1 MKKTGKKEGRMKGRK
16 EGRREGR
23 KEGRFLYQ
31 VLVFQSGFLAFVALV
46 TFVVFVASWLLRLLS
61 SRLLG
66 FLASLLLGDCCFWL
80 FVFLAPCGF
89 WLYAVYNDHIRI
101 VSKVAFWR
109 KIISEKLL

>member
-1 MKKTGKKEGRMKGRK
+1 
-16 EGRREGR
+16 
-23 KEGRFLYQ
+23 
-31 VLVFQSGFLAFVALV
+31 
-46 TFVVFVASWLLRLLS
+46 
-61 SRLLG
+61 
-66 FLASLLLGDCCFWL
+66 LASLLLGDCCFWL